1 MPTALRQTSRFHP
14 QAWLERRLLCI
25 YTLCAWLFVSNKLS
39 WEFILAWWW
48 NLFIWHKHA
57 QGLFLG
63 NFENSP
69 FLLMVNPLM
78 LKNLGSVFPLY
89 CTEMHLPT
97 TLENIM
103 GGRFFVPPMTTVYAS
118 VHAAQKSKFKWNIAQ
133 MSWALFKSR
142 GESEPDPSMQWDIFF
157 FLSTSHFTVSI
168 MHRKKPLTP
177 TIYCG
182 QNKTKSALLNAL
194 PVS

>member
-1 MPTALRQTSRFHP
+1 MKTFAKYSTALQFCDLYFQIKLIFITDTSYWVPLGILGASFGWQWIVAICIEQTLMLWPWMPTALRQTSRFHP
-14 QAWLERRLLCI
+14 QATLERRLLCI
-25 YTLCAWLFVSNKLS
+25 YTLCAWLFFSNKLS

-103 GGRFFVPPMTTVYAS
+103 GGRFFVPPMTTFYAS
-118 VHAAQKSKFKWNIAQ
+118 VHAAQKSKF
-133 MSWALFKSR
+133 
-142 GESEPDPSMQWDIFF
+142 
-157 FLSTSHFTVSI
+157 
-168 MHRKKPLTP
+168 
-177 TIYCG
+177 
-182 QNKTKSALLNAL
+182 
-194 PVS
+194 

>member
-14 QAWLERRLLCI
+14 QASLERRLLCI

-78 LKNLGSVFPLY
+78 LKNLVSVFPLY
-89 CTEMHLPT
+89 CTEMHLQQQRWKT
-97 TLENIM
+97 SWE
-103 GGRFFVPPMTTVYAS
+103 GGFLFLQWRHFTQAFMQPKKVS
-118 VHAAQKSKFKWNIAQ
+118 FKWNIAQ

-142 GESEPDPSMQWDIFF
+142 GESEPDPSMQWNIFF
-157 FLSTSHFTVSI
+157 FLVLHISLSVLRTEKNLWHPRYTVAKI
-168 MHRKKPLTP
+168 KL
-177 TIYCG
+177 
-182 QNKTKSALLNAL
+182 NLLC
-194 PVS
+194 